1 LLAALCPAFALCP
14 PLVLTEDGAIGVTA
28 AGSGVGAACTAVGAG
43 PGDLREA
50 AEPLPPA
57 IASTICA
64 FFKPVT
70 FTSSDLAISRS
81 SVTGLDSS
89 TERLGVS
96 GTA

>member
-1 LLAALCPAFALCP
+1 
-14 PLVLTEDGAIGVTA
+14 LVLTEDGAIGVTA
-28 AGSGVGAACTAVGAG
+28 AGSGVEAACTTAVGAG
-43 PGDLREA
+43 AGDLREA

-89 TERLGVS
+89 TDRLGVS